1 MKDEIALHWF
11 RQDLRLSDNPSLNH
25 LTENYTKILCI
36 FIFDQINCNRKL
48 GSASKNWL
56 YHSLNYLNKQLNG
69 KLLLFKGDPGKILSS
84 FIDEYNIKEL
94 CWNRCYEPWRVDR
107 DKKIKEELK
116 LKINV
121 KTFNSSLLWEPW
133 EVLKDDGTPYKIF
146 TPFYKRGCLNGSE
159 PRKPMSKKINFFN
172 HQIKSLDVEDLNLL
186 SNHAWEKRTIN
197 HWKVGEE
204 FAGNLMNSFFSIG
217 IQDYSEGRNFPIK
230 KNVSRLSPYLH
241 WGQISPHMLWHKT
254 KEMANKFDKV
264 NLEIFQSELGWREFF
279 YNLMFHFPKIQDENL
294 QKKFDK
300 FPWSKNSRFLSSWQK
315 GKTGFPI
322 IDAGMREL
330 WQTGYMHN
338 RVRMITGSFLVKN
351 LLIHWKHGEKWFWDC
366 LFDAD
371 YASNS
376 ASWQWVAGTGTDA
389 APYFRIFNPIT
400 QAQRFDP
407 NGAYIK
413 KFLPELKVIPIK
425 YLFSPWEMPKN
436 LSESINFVLGKDY
449 PKPIVDLK
457 FSRELALDAFA
468 KLKIL
473 SS

>member
-1 MKDEIALHWF
+1 
-11 RQDLRLSDNPSLNH
+11 
-25 LTENYTKILCI
+25 
-36 FIFDQINCNRKL
+36 
-48 GSASKNWL
+48 
-56 YHSLNYLNKQLNG
+56 
-69 KLLLFKGDPGKILSS
+69 
-84 FIDEYNIKEL
+84 
-94 CWNRCYEPWRVDR
+94 
-107 DKKIKEELK
+107 
-116 LKINV
+116 
-121 KTFNSSLLWEPW
+121 
-133 EVLKDDGTPYKIF
+133 
-146 TPFYKRGCLNGSE
+146 
-159 PRKPMSKKINFFN
+159 
-172 HQIKSLDVEDLNLL
+172 
-186 SNHAWEKRTIN
+186 
-197 HWKVGEE
+197 
-204 FAGNLMNSFFSIG
+204 MNSFFSIG

-449 PKPIVDLK
+449 PKPIVDVK
-457 FSRELALDAFA
+457 SSRELALDAFA
-468 KLKIL
+468 KLKVL